1 MNTVNVDVFSHQ
13 GPLIIDGCGG
23 PIGRAVPDH
32 DTVSL
37 SDYRIRFGLYRTDP
51 NLVANHQNFAWIPT
65 WDDVLYC
72 NSALMIARSSR

>member
-1 MNTVNVDVFSHQ
+1 MNTVNADVFSPRVQ
-13 GPLIIDGCGG
+13 LTVDGCGG
-23 PIGRAVPDH
+23 PIGRAVPNH

-65 WDDVLYC
+65 WDDVLYP
-72 NSALMIARSSR
+72 ISRLIVA